1 MLRNDG
7 DGEFGHGDDL
17 TAARGA
23 EQAGFW
29 LPRLTGACLEPLLE
43 PEAAPA
49 AGAGGSAAVAP
60 EAAAALHAMTG
71 GAPGGLL
78 LLTVAAARI
87 ALAGLTGSAGPAGAA
102 GQAAPGRVPV
112 VVPAFGPAAG
122 STAPQPEFALL
133 APLDPA
139 APATSFLE
147 ALHAELEQ
155 AAARPWQDRDTLS
168 TRLDAVTP
176 GAGAGLAQLAVVCP
190 ALYGDRSPEPSA
202 ALVLRVEHAP
212 DGGLSVGADGT
223 AALTGALPR
232 CVAAVLE
239 ALAADPRRTPEDI
252 DVLGAPLRAELRDL
266 AALPAPAAF
275 APTTLTGLFDE
286 AVRRTPDAVAVT
298 GEGRTLTY
306 RQLAAEAVLAA
317 AALTARH
324 GIGPGDAVGVLA
336 PRGAGLVT
344 AFLAVLRTGA
354 AVVPL
359 EPRQP
364 AARIALLAR
373 LSGAALALRADGVGP
388 ADAELPVPVAD
399 LAGLLTDRA
408 PDGNTDTDTDTT
420 TAEVPD
426 RAEPG
431 APAMI
436 LFTSGSTGTPR
447 PVAVHHGQLGHKVL
461 TGAPAL
467 GIDARTRTAMLSA
480 VTSDATAF
488 QVFTTLTTGGTLV
501 AVGDPDRLDPD
512 ALWQR
517 VRDGEVNL
525 VNCVPGLFSV
535 LLRALPEDA
544 ELPLRHLLLGGD
556 TIPRGLLP
564 RTVGRLRI
572 GTFANLYGPSEA
584 TVEAT
589 MFIRDGALAQRLDR
603 VPVGRPS
610 PGYGVF
616 VVTPSGELAPPG
628 VTGEIQIAGPA
639 VAPGYRGDAEATAVR
654 FGRSPHAGDAPVFR
668 TGDQGRWNAEGE
680 LEFLGRAD
688 GQVQIFG
695 TRVETGE
702 VEQTLIGHPGV
713 VEAVVVPRTAGDGT
727 VTLHAWYV
735 ARRGPAGSPEHAPV
749 QPAAL
754 ADWLRERLPAAM
766 LPAALHRLATL
777 PLTVHGKV
785 DRAALLALPTSPRG
799 AVWQPVDPVD
809 RLVHDAWTEVLGR
822 PPLSAHEDFFRAEGH
837 SLSAVQLVATLCEGT
852 GRPDAARVHEVFDL
866 RTPAALADVLRERG
880 ALPRGRT
887 ASSPAPTAADGAAPA
902 PRPGNTFPA
911 SNAQRRMWLLDR
923 MDQSPLPPYT
933 MVEAYRL
940 DGAVD
945 EPRLAAAVDELVARH
960 ASLRTVLRQ
969 TPEGLTQVVLDPPA
983 GVLRTERGTTPEE
996 AFARACRRRFDLAEG
1011 PLAEIAWLPGAE
1023 AGGVLLF
1030 TVHHAVCD
1038 GWSFGLLMRDL
1049 LASLTGRAGD
1059 REPAPA
1065 YTEHTER
1072 LAARLAGP
1080 AGEAHRAYWRER
1092 LGRLPE
1098 PLELP
1103 ADRRRPAARSA
1114 AGGTVRLTLG
1124 PELVHALGELCRESA
1139 ATSFM
1144 GFTAALRVLLWRLCA
1159 EPDVLLGTVVAGRP
1173 DRRSAETV
1181 GLFANTVVLRTP
1193 VDTAGSFRE
1202 LLAAVRTTA
1211 QEAMTHQEYPF
1222 EQLVEDLALT
1232 RDPSRN
1238 PVFDVLV
1245 ETALDD
1251 SVTGADGLAVRHLP
1265 FEQPVSDFDLA
1276 FSFLDGRTGGE
1287 GELWVGYTDDLFD
1300 RDSALRMGE
1309 RLVRLLTGLLARPDA
1324 PLAEVPLLPAAE
1336 RRFLLD
1342 EVNETA
1348 APFPADRTLLDLVEE
1363 QVAAHPDRPAVVHGS
1378 TVLGFAELDAR
1389 AEAVA
1394 ARLREAC
1401 AAGPGALVAVVTERT
1416 EWMVVSALAVLKTG
1430 AAFVPLDPEQP
1441 GDRLAFALA
1450 DSGALAVLADGG
1462 YHAKA
1467 AALTD
1472 LPVLDPRTAAADGAA
1487 ADLPP
1492 APRAT
1497 PRDLAYVIYTSGSTG
1512 RPKGV
1517 MIEHRGIVNT
1527 VHYRAGYYGF
1537 GPDAAVLQVPPL
1549 HFDSGVNDIFSALV
1563 AGTRVVVLG
1572 KDRLLDVEHV
1582 AEEIGR
1588 NQVTHIMLVPSL
1600 YQLMLERCAPRLV
1613 SVRQI
1618 VLVGERLP
1626 EALAARHAELLPDT
1640 VLYNEYGPTEDSV
1653 WTTVHQITD
1662 PGADILIG
1670 HPIANKT
1677 VDVIDAQGDLAPIG
1691 VPGELCISGAGLA
1704 RGYLGNP
1711 ELTADRFTPHPLRP
1725 GRLMYR
1731 TGDRAARR
1739 PDGNLLFLGRI
1750 DDQVKIR
1757 GQRVEPGEV
1766 AAALAGH
1773 PDVRR
1778 CAVLAVPDER
1788 GELGLVAY
1796 VVGAADPTALRAYL
1810 GERLPAAMVPGTY
1823 VEIAELPLNPNGKLD
1838 RRALPAP
1845 PREEAAPR
1853 LDLSPTEERVAK
1865 VWTAVLGAPVT
1876 DPDTDLFSV
1885 GGHSLTAARLA
1896 AALQEEFGVR
1906 VPLVT
1911 VFQQQTVR
1919 ALAAVLEQPT
1929 TAPAATAPASAAPAP
1944 TAPAPAAPAP
1954 TAPASAAPVPTA
1966 PAPAA
1971 PAPAAPA
1978 PTTTAPTTPAPTTPA
1993 PTTPAPAAPALAA
2006 AGPAVSGAAA
2016 GAAAAVSGPSAADGP
2031 AFGAVGAVARAAAP
2045 ARSAGPAAGV
2055 SAPDGEV
2062 LPLSRAQRRIWM
2074 AARTSPSP
2082 VALNITDA
2090 VRAGRP
2096 LDSGLLRAA
2105 VAALA
2110 ERHEVLR
2117 TRVAVIGGTA
2127 RQVVMDRLPDGP
2139 PLSVVHVG
2147 PTDGAVAAAV
2157 TAAHSTPFTLATGPL
2172 FAVRQLTG
2180 HPGGDILV
2188 ITAHHLVYDGDSAAL
2203 VARDLLAAYDALE
2216 AGARPWDGR
2225 PARPYRDW
2233 VAEEAAWLEGPEAA
2247 RQRAYWTRTLSG
2259 PLPRLDLPG
2268 SGPRA
2273 GAGRQGAGVVRRA
2286 LPAAVLHAAAEGGS
2300 ATPFTALLTAWALVL
2315 HRRSGSAEV
2324 VIGCPA
2330 GNRDRA
2336 DMAEVVGCFVNAL
2349 PVRLAPGEAH
2359 STAELLTQ
2367 VRDRLAE
2374 AYDHAR
2380 FPFDTTVVE
2389 IAERPAPGRRPV
2401 YDAGLSWETSERS
2414 DDGPAFLPADPEQAP
2429 LSDDLRI
2436 YASEREGRVLLEL
2449 AYDRALFTEST
2460 ALELLDELVGALR
2473 CHPNWYLAAADRTSD
2488 GPAAQ
2493 HATSRTDESDRLQ
2506 PAGSVRP

>member
-7 DGEFGHGDDL
+7 DGEFGHGDDPKGGR
-17 TAARGA
+17 AA
-23 EQAGFW
+23 EQAGYW

-43 PEAAPA
+43 PEATPA
-49 AGAGGSAAVAP
+49 AAVGGPAAVAP

-71 GAPGGLL
+71 GAPEGLL
-78 LLTVAAARI
+78 LLAVAATRI
-87 ALAGLTGSAGPAGAA
+87 ALAGLTGRAGLTGPA

-122 STAPQPEFALL
+122 AGAASGPGAGSAAPQPEFALL
-133 APLDPA
+133 AALDPA
-139 APATSFLE
+139 APATAFLE

-155 AAARPWQDRDTLS
+155 AAARPWQDRDALS
-168 TRLDAVTP
+168 ARLDAVTP
-176 GAGAGLAQLAVVCP
+176 GAGAALNQLAVVCP
-190 ALYGDRSPEPSA
+190 ALYGDRAPQPSA
-202 ALVLRVEHAP
+202 ALVLRVAHAP
-212 DGGLSVGADGT
+212 DGGLSVSAHGS

-239 ALAADPRRTPEDI
+239 ALATDPRRSPEHI
-252 DVLGAPLRAELRDL
+252 DVLGAAQRAELLDL
-266 AALPAPAAF
+266 AALPAPADF
-275 APTTLTGLFDE
+275 AATTLTGLFDE
-286 AVRRTPDAVAVT
+286 AVRRTPEAVAVT

-306 RQLAAEAVLAA
+306 RQLAAEAAGAA
-317 AALTARH
+317 AALGARH
-324 GIGPGDAVGVLA
+324 GIGPGDAVCVLA
-336 PRGAGLVT
+336 PRGAGLLT

-354 AVVPL
+354 AIVPL

-364 AARIALLAR
+364 AARVALLAR
-373 LSGAALALRADGVGP
+373 LSGARLVLRAEGVGP

-399 LAGLLTDRA
+399 LAGLLPAGTA
-408 PDGNTDTDTDTT
+408 DG
-420 TAEVPD
+420 TADGPAGDAAGAAD

-447 PVAVHHGQLGHKVL
+447 PVAVYHDQLGHKVL
-461 TGAPAL
+461 TGSRAL
-467 GIDARTRTAMLSA
+467 GIDERTRTAMLSA

-488 QVFTTLTTGGTLV
+488 QVFTTLFAGGTLV

-512 ALWQR
+512 ALWRR

-544 ELPLRHLLLGGD
+544 GLPLRHLLLGGD

-589 MFIRDGALAQRLDR
+589 VFIREGALAQRLDL

-628 VTGEIQIAGPA
+628 VLGEIQIAGPA

-654 FGRSPHAGDAPVFR
+654 FGRSPHAGDARVFR
-668 TGDQGRWNAEGE
+668 TGDQGRWNTEGE
-680 LEFLGRAD
+680 LEFLGRSD

-713 VEAVVVPRTAGDGT
+713 VEAVVVPRTADDGT

-735 ARRGPAGSPEHAPV
+735 ARRGPAGPPEHEPV
-749 QPAAL
+749 EAAAL
-754 ADWLRERLPAAM
+754 ADWLRDRLPAPM
-766 LPAALHRLATL
+766 LPAGLHRLATL

-785 DRAALLALPTSPRG
+785 DRAALLALPTGPRG

-880 ALPRGRT
+880 ALPRPRA
-887 ASSPAPTAADGAAPA
+887 ASAPAAAEAAPVPAPAS
-902 PRPGNTFPA
+902 GNTFPA

-940 DGAVD
+940 DGVVD
-945 EPRLAAAVDELVARH
+945 EPRLAAAVDALVARH

-969 TPEGLTQVVLDPPA
+969 TPEGLTQVVLDAPA
-983 GVLRTERGTTPEE
+983 GVLRTERDTTPEE
-996 AFARACRRRFDLAEG
+996 AFARACRHRFDLAEG
-1011 PLAEIAWLPGAE
+1011 PLAEVAWVPDGP
-1023 AGGVLLF
+1023 AGGVLIF

-1049 LASLTGRAGD
+1049 LRSLTGTAGD
-1059 REPAPA
+1059 RDPAPA

-1072 LAARLAGP
+1072 LAARLSGP

-1092 LGRLPE
+1092 LAELPE

-1114 AGGTVRLTLG
+1114 AGGTVRLALG
-1124 PELVHALGELCRESA
+1124 PELVQALGELCRESA

-1159 EPDVLLGTVVAGRP
+1159 ESDVLLGTVVAGRP

-1222 EQLVEDLALT
+1222 EQLVEDLALP
-1232 RDPSRN
+1232 REPSRN

-1251 SVTGADGLAVRHLP
+1251 TVAGADGLAVRHLP

-1276 FSFLDGRTGGE
+1276 FSFLDGRAGGA
-1287 GELWVGYTDDLFD
+1287 GEMWVGYTDDLFD
-1300 RDSALRMGE
+1300 RDSARRMGE
-1309 RLVRLLTGLLARPDA
+1309 RLIRLLTGLLARPDA
-1324 PLAEVPLLPAAE
+1324 PLAEIPVLPAAE

-1348 APFPADRTLLDLVEE
+1348 APFPEDRTLLDLVEE
-1363 QVAAHPDRPAVVHGS
+1363 QVAAHPDRPAVVHGA

-1450 DSGALAVLADGG
+1450 DSGALAVLADGAH
-1462 YHAKA
+1462 HAKT

-1472 LPVLDPRTAAADGAA
+1472 LPVLDPRTAATDGAGSRA
-1487 ADLPP
+1487 ALPP
-1492 APRAT
+1492 ADRAT

-1653 WTTVHQITD
+1653 WTTVHKITD

-1677 VDVIDAQGDLAPIG
+1677 VDVIDAHGDLAPVG

-1796 VVGAADPTALRAYL
+1796 VVGAADPAALRAYL
-1810 GERLPAAMVPGTY
+1810 SERLPAAMVPGTY

-1845 PREEAAPR
+1845 PCAEAAPSPG
-1853 LDLSPTEERVAK
+1853 LSPTEERVAK
-1865 VWTAVLGAPVT
+1865 VWAEVLGVPVT
-1876 DPDTDLFSV
+1876 DPDADLFSL

-1906 VPLVT
+1906 VSLVT

-1919 ALAAVLEQPT
+1919 ALASFVGTAT
-1929 TAPAATAPASAAPAP
+1929 AAPAAGGPAAAAPGLPAAHGSAAHGPAVHG
-1944 TAPAPAAPAP
+1944 PAAHGPSGTGPSGTGPVGTGPVGTGPAGTGP
-1954 TAPASAAPVPTA
+1954 SGTGPVGA
-1966 PAPAA
+1966 AA
-1971 PAPAAPA
+1971 PAPAP
-1978 PTTTAPTTPAPTTPA
+1978 
-1993 PTTPAPAAPALAA
+1993 
-2006 AGPAVSGAAA
+2006 
-2016 GAAAAVSGPSAADGP
+2016 
-2031 AFGAVGAVARAAAP
+2031 VA
-2045 ARSAGPAAGV
+2045 SAGPATGVPVAPAAGV
-2055 SAPDGEV
+2055 PGVPATAPDGVV

-2074 AARTSPSP
+2074 AARTSPNP

-2096 LDSGLLRAA
+2096 LDTGLLRAA

-2117 TRVAVIGGTA
+2117 TRVAVVGGAA
-2127 RQVVMDRLPDGP
+2127 RQIVMDRLPDGP
-2139 PLSVVHVG
+2139 QLSVVRVG
-2147 PTDGAVAAAV
+2147 ATDEAVAEAV
-2157 TAAHSTPFTLATGPL
+2157 TAAHSTPFALATGPL

-2180 HPGGDILV
+2180 HPGGDVLV
-2188 ITAHHLVYDGDSAAL
+2188 ITAHHIVYDGDSAAL
-2203 VARDLLAAYDALE
+2203 AARDLLAAYEALE

-2225 PARPYRDW
+2225 PARQYREW

-2259 PLPRLDLPG
+2259 PLPRLDLPD

-2273 GAGRQGAGVVRRA
+2273 GAGRQGAGLVRRA
-2286 LPAAVLHAAAEGGS
+2286 LPAAVLHAAAEGGA
-2300 ATPFTALLTAWALVL
+2300 ATPFSALLTAWALVL

-2330 GNRDRA
+2330 GTRDRT
-2336 DMAEVVGCFVNAL
+2336 DTAEVLGCFVNAL

-2359 STAELLTQ
+2359 TTAELLTQ

-2389 IAERPAPGRRPV
+2389 IVERPGPGRRPV
-2401 YDAGLSWETSERS
+2401 YDAGLSWETAERL
-2414 DDGPAFLPADPEQAP
+2414 DDGPAFLPADPAQAP

-2436 YASEREGRVLLEL
+2436 YASERDGRVLLEL
-2449 AYDRALFTEST
+2449 VYDRALFTEGT
-2460 ALELLDELVGALR
+2460 ARELLDDVVGVLR
-2473 CHPNWYLAAADRTSD
+2473 CHPNWYLAAAGRPSD
-2488 GPAAQ
+2488 GPAADRG
-2493 HATSRTDESDRLQ
+2493 TTCTDEADRLQ

>member
-7 DGEFGHGDDL
+7 DGEFGHGDDP
-17 TAARGA
+17 TAGRTA
-23 EQAGFW
+23 EQAGYW

-49 AGAGGSAAVAP
+49 AAAGPPAAVAP

-71 GAPGGLL
+71 GAPEGLL

-87 ALAGLTGSAGPAGAA
+87 ALAGLTGRAGPTGPAGQ
-102 GQAAPGRVPV
+102 GAPGRVPV

-122 STAPQPEFALL
+122 SAAGQPEFALL

-155 AAARPWQDRDTLS
+155 AAARPWQDRDALAA
-168 TRLDAVTP
+168 RLDAVTP
-176 GAGAGLAQLAVVCP
+176 GAGAGLSQLAVVCP
-190 ALYGDRSPEPSA
+190 ALYGDRSPEPPA

-212 DGGLSVGADGT
+212 DGGLSVGARGR

-239 ALAADPRRTPEDI
+239 ALAADPRRSPGDI
-252 DVLGAPLRAELRDL
+252 DVLGAPLRAGLLDL

-275 APTTLTGLFDE
+275 AATTLTGLFDE
-286 AVRRTPDAVAVT
+286 TVRRTPEAVAVT

-306 RQLAAEAVLAA
+306 RQLADEAGRAA
-317 AALTARH
+317 AALSARH

-364 AARIALLAR
+364 AARVALLAR
-373 LSGAALALRADGVGP
+373 LSGAALALRAEGAGP

-399 LAGLLTDRA
+399 LAGLLTDPA
-408 PDGNTDTDTDTT
+408 AGGAADG
-420 TAEVPD
+420 TAGTAAAGAADADATAGTAAAGTD

-447 PVAVHHGQLGHKVL
+447 PVAVHHDQLGHKVL

-501 AVGDPDRLDPD
+501 AVGDPDRLDPE

-639 VAPGYRGDAEATAVR
+639 VAPGYRGDAEATALR

-668 TGDQGRWNAEGE
+668 TGDQGRWNADGE

-749 QPAAL
+749 EAAAL
-754 ADWLRERLPAAM
+754 ADWLRERLPAPM

-785 DRAALLALPTSPRG
+785 DRAALLALPTAPRG
-799 AVWQPVDPVD
+799 AVWQPVDPVE

-866 RTPAALADVLRERG
+866 RTPAALAGVLRERG
-880 ALPRGRT
+880 ALPRGR
-887 ASSPAPTAADGAAPA
+887 AAAAPAETEAPAAPA
-902 PRPGNTFPA
+902 PRSGNTFPA

-923 MDQSPLPPYT
+923 MDQSPVPPYT

-940 DGAVD
+940 DGFVD
-945 EPRLAAAVDELVARH
+945 EARLAAAVDELAARH
-960 ASLRTVLRQ
+960 AALRTVLRQ

-1011 PLAEIAWLPGAE
+1011 PLFEVAWLPGAE

-1092 LGRLPE
+1092 LARLPE

-1114 AGGTVRLTLG
+1114 AGGTVRLALD

-1222 EQLVEDLALT
+1222 ERLVEDLALP

-1251 SVTGADGLAVRHLP
+1251 SVAGADGLAVRHLP

-1276 FSFLDGRTGGE
+1276 FSFLDGRPGGE

-1300 RDSALRMGE
+1300 RDSARRMGE

-1324 PLAEVPLLPAAE
+1324 PLAEIPLLPAAE

-1348 APFPADRTLLDLVEE
+1348 APFPEDRTLLDLVEE
-1363 QVAAHPDRPAVVHGS
+1363 QAAAHPDRPAVVHGT

-1394 ARLREAC
+1394 ARLRQAC
-1401 AAGPGALVAVVTERT
+1401 AAGPGTLVAVVTERT

-1462 YHAKA
+1462 YHAKT
-1467 AALTD
+1467 AALTA
-1472 LPVLDPRTAAADGAA
+1472 LPVLDPRTAAADGAPA
-1487 ADLPP
+1487 GLPP

-1600 YQLMLERCAPRLV
+1600 YQLMLERCAPRLA

-1653 WTTVHQITD
+1653 WTTVHKITD

-1677 VDVIDAQGDLAPIG
+1677 VDVIDAHGDLAPIG

-1778 CAVLAVPDER
+1778 CAVLALPDEH

-1796 VVGAADPTALRAYL
+1796 VVGAADPSALRAYL
-1810 GERLPAAMVPGTY
+1810 SERLPAAMVPGTY
-1823 VEIAELPLNPNGKLD
+1823 VAIAELPLNPNGKLD

-1853 LDLSPTEERVAK
+1853 LDLSPTEERVAR
-1865 VWTAVLGAPVT
+1865 VWAAVLGAPVT

-1919 ALAAVLEQPT
+1919 ALAAVL
-1929 TAPAATAPASAAPAP
+1929 APPAAAPA
-1944 TAPAPAAPAP
+1944 TD
-1954 TAPASAAPVPTA
+1954 
-1966 PAPAA
+1966 
-1971 PAPAAPA
+1971 
-1978 PTTTAPTTPAPTTPA
+1978 
-1993 PTTPAPAAPALAA
+1993 PAAPALSAA
-2006 AGPAVSGAAA
+2006 SGPP
-2016 GAAAAVSGPSAADGP
+2016 AAAA
-2031 AFGAVGAVARAAAP
+2031 AAAP
-2045 ARSAGPAAGV
+2045 GPAGTVPAGV
-2055 SAPDGEV
+2055 PAEGVPAGGVPAQSDGEV

-2074 AARTSPSP
+2074 AARTSPNP

-2096 LDSGLLRAA
+2096 LDTGLLRAA

-2139 PLSVVHVG
+2139 PLSVVRVG
-2147 PTDGAVAAAV
+2147 PTDEAVAEAV

-2180 HPGGDILV
+2180 HPDGDVLV

-2259 PLPRLDLPG
+2259 PLPRLDLPD

-2286 LPAAVLHAAAEGGS
+2286 LPAAVLHAAAEGGA

-2359 STAELLTQ
+2359 STAEFLAQ
-2367 VRDRLAE
+2367 VRDRFAE

-2414 DDGPAFLPADPEQAP
+2414 DDGPAFLPADPAQAP

-2436 YASEREGRVLLEL
+2436 YAGERDGRVLLEL
-2449 AYDRALFTEST
+2449 AYDRALFTEGA
-2460 ALELLDELVGALR
+2460 ALALLDEVVGVLR
-2473 CHPNWYLAAADRTSD
+2473 CHPNWYLAADGRPADGQPAHGQPAKGQPAD
-2488 GPAAQ
+2488 GPAAPH

>member
-7 DGEFGHGDDL
+7 HGELGHGNDPKGARFDD
-17 TAARGA
+17 
-23 EQAGFW
+23 QAGFW
-29 LPRLTGACLEPLLE
+29 LPRLTGACHEPLLE
-43 PEAAPA
+43 PEASPA
-49 AGAGGSAAVAP
+49 AAPGGPATVAP

-71 GAPGGLL
+71 GAPEGLL

-87 ALAGLTGSAGPAGAA
+87 ALAGLTTAGLTGHGA
-102 GQAAPGRVPV
+102 QGRVPV
-112 VVPAFGPAAG
+112 LVPALG
-122 STAPQPEFALL
+122 SSSAQAEFALL

-155 AAARPWQDRDTLS
+155 AAARPWQDRDALS
-168 TRLDAVTP
+168 ARLDAVTP
-176 GAGAGLAQLAVVCP
+176 GASAALSQLAVVCP
-190 ALYGDRSPEPSA
+190 ALYGDRAPEPRA
-202 ALVLRVEHAP
+202 ALVLRVEQAP
-212 DGGLSVGADGT
+212 DGGLSVRAHGT

-239 ALAADPRRTPEDI
+239 ALAADPRRSPAETDI
-252 DVLGAPLRAELRDL
+252 LGAPLRAELLDL
-266 AALPAPAAF
+266 AALPAPAGF
-275 APTTLTGLFDE
+275 AAATLTGLFE
-286 AVRRTPDAVAVT
+286 ESVRRTPDAVAVT

-306 RQLAAEAVLAA
+306 RQLAAEAGRVA

-336 PRGAGLVT
+336 PRGAGLLT

-373 LSGAALALRADGVGP
+373 LSGARLALRAEGVGP
-388 ADAELPVPVAD
+388 ADAELPVPVAGLDD
-399 LAGLLTDRA
+399 LLADEAVEGAADA
-408 PDGNTDTDTDTT
+408 
-420 TAEVPD
+420 
-426 RAEPG
+426 AEPG

-447 PVAVHHGQLGHKVL
+447 PVAVYHDQLSHKML
-461 TGAPAL
+461 TGAREI

-488 QVFTTLTTGGTLV
+488 QVFATLLAGGTLV

-512 ALWQR
+512 ALWTR
-517 VRDGEVNL
+517 VHSGEVNL

-535 LLRALPEDA
+535 LLRALPEGG

-564 RTVGRLRI
+564 RTAGRLRI

-584 TVEAT
+584 TVEAS

-628 VTGEIQIAGPA
+628 VPGEIQIAGPG

-654 FGRSPHAGDAPVFR
+654 FGRSPHAGDARVFR

-680 LEFLGRAD
+680 LEFLGRSD

-702 VEQTLIGHPGV
+702 VEQTLVRHPGV
-713 VEAVVVPRTAGDGT
+713 VEAVVVPRTAADGT

-735 ARRGPAGSPEHAPV
+735 AHRSASDTPV
-749 QPAAL
+749 EPAAL
-754 ADWLRERLPAAM
+754 ADWLRERLPATM
-766 LPAALHRLATL
+766 LPAGLHRLGTL

-785 DRAALLALPTSPRG
+785 DRAALLALPTAARG
-799 AVWQPVDPVD
+799 PVWQPTDPVE
-809 RLVHDAWTEVLGR
+809 RLVHEAWTEVLGR
-822 PPLSAHEDFFRAEGH
+822 PPLSADEDFFRAEGH

-866 RTPAALADVLRERG
+866 RTPAALAAVLRERG
-880 ALPRGRT
+880 ALPRSR
-887 ASSPAPTAADGAAPA
+887 AAGAAAEPAEPAA
-902 PRPGNTFPA
+902 PRGGDTFPA

-923 MDQSPLPPYT
+923 MDESPVPPYT

-940 DGAVD
+940 DGVVD
-945 EPRLAAAVDELVARH
+945 EPRLAAAVDALVARH

-969 TPEGLTQVVLDPPA
+969 TPEGLTQVILDPPV
-983 GVLRTERGTTPEE
+983 GVLRTEHDTTPDE
-996 AFARACRRRFDLAEG
+996 AFARACHHRFDLAEG
-1011 PLAEIAWLPGAE
+1011 PPAEVSWIPDGP

-1049 LASLTGRAGD
+1049 VRSLTGPAGAP
-1059 REPAPA
+1059 EPAPA
-1065 YTEHTER
+1065 YTEHTAR

-1092 LGRLPE
+1092 LARLPE

-1114 AGGTVRLTLG
+1114 AGGTVRLTID
-1124 PELVHALGELCRESA
+1124 PELVYALGELCRENA

-1159 EPDVLLGTVVAGRP
+1159 QPDVLLGSVVAGRP
-1173 DRRSAETV
+1173 DRRAAETV

-1193 VDTAGSFRE
+1193 VETGGSFRE

-1222 EQLVEDLALT
+1222 EQLVEDLALP

-1251 SVTGADGLAVRHLP
+1251 GVTGGPGLAVRHLP

-1276 FSFLDGRTGGE
+1276 FSFLDGRAGAA

-1300 RDSALRMGE
+1300 RDSARRTGE
-1309 RLVRLLTGLLARPDA
+1309 RLIHLLSGLVARPDA
-1324 PLAEVPLLPAAE
+1324 PLAEVPVLPAAE

-1348 APFPADRTLLDLVEE
+1348 APFPEHRTLLDLVEE
-1363 QVAAHPDRPAVVHGS
+1363 QTAAGPDRPAVVHGT
-1378 TVLGFAELDAR
+1378 TVLTFAELDAR

-1401 AAGPGALVAVVTERT
+1401 AAGPGTLVAVVTERT

-1467 AALTD
+1467 SALTT
-1472 LPVLDPRTAAADGAA
+1472 LPVLDPRTAAAGGGSPAV
-1487 ADLPP
+1487 LPP

-1549 HFDSGVNDIFSALV
+1549 HFDSGVNDVFSALI

-1588 NQVTHIMLVPSL
+1588 NRVTHIMLVPSL

-1653 WTTVHQITD
+1653 WTTVHKITD
-1662 PGADILIG
+1662 PGADVLIG

-1677 VDVIDAQGDLAPIG
+1677 VDVIDAHGDLAPVG

-1704 RGYLGNP
+1704 RGYLGNA

-1766 AAALAGH
+1766 AAVLAGH

-1778 CAVLAVPDER
+1778 CAVLPVPDER

-1796 VVGAADPTALRAYL
+1796 VVGAAAPRVLRAYL
-1810 GERLPAAMVPGTY
+1810 TERLPAAMVPGTY

-1845 PREEAAPR
+1845 PRGEAAARPG
-1853 LDLSPTEERVAK
+1853 LSPTEERVAK
-1865 VWTAVLGAPVT
+1865 VWTDVLAVPVT
-1876 DPDTDLFSV
+1876 DLDADLFSL

-1919 ALAAVLEQPT
+1919 ALAAVLETPD
-1929 TAPAATAPASAAPAP
+1929 TAPSAPSA
-1944 TAPAPAAPAP
+1944 
-1954 TAPASAAPVPTA
+1954 
-1966 PAPAA
+1966 
-1971 PAPAAPA
+1971 
-1978 PTTTAPTTPAPTTPA
+1978 TPAPPVPPA
-1993 PTTPAPAAPALAA
+1993 PEL
-2006 AGPAVSGAAA
+2006 
-2016 GAAAAVSGPSAADGP
+2016 
-2031 AFGAVGAVARAAAP
+2031 AP
-2045 ARSAGPAAGV
+2045 AR
-2055 SAPDGEV
+2055 DGAV

-2082 VALNITDA
+2082 VALNISDA

-2096 LDSGLLRAA
+2096 LDTGLLRAA
-2105 VAALA
+2105 VTALA

-2117 TRVAVIGGTA
+2117 TRVAVVDGTA
-2127 RQVVMDRLPDGP
+2127 RQIVMDRLPDGP
-2139 PLSVVHVG
+2139 PLSVVRVD
-2147 PTDGAVAAAV
+2147 PTDEAVAAAV
-2157 TAAHSTPFTLATGPL
+2157 TAAHDTPFALATGPL

-2180 HPGGDILV
+2180 HPAGDVLA
-2188 ITAHHLVYDGDSAAL
+2188 ITAHHLVYDGDSAAI

-2247 RQRAYWTRTLSG
+2247 GQRAYWTRTLAG

-2268 SGPRA
+2268 TGPRE
-2273 GAGRQGAGVVRRA
+2273 GAGRQGAGLVRRA
-2286 LPAAVLHAAAEGGS
+2286 LPAAVLHAAAESGA
-2300 ATPFTALLTAWALVL
+2300 ATPFTALLTAWALAL

-2330 GNRDRA
+2330 GTRDRA

-2349 PVRLAPGEAH
+2349 PVRLAPGGAH

-2374 AYDHAR
+2374 AYDNAR

-2401 YDAGLSWETSERS
+2401 YDAGLSWETAERFE
-2414 DDGPAFLPADPEQAP
+2414 DGPEFLPADPSQAP

-2436 YASEREGRVLLEL
+2436 YASEHDGRVLLEL
-2449 AYDRALFTEST
+2449 IHDRALFTETT
-2460 ALELLDELVGALR
+2460 ARELLDEVVGILR
-2473 CHPNWYLAAADRTSD
+2473 CHPNWYLAAAQR
-2488 GPAAQ
+2488 PAA
-2493 HATSRTDESDRLQ
+2493 HRETSCTEETDRLQ
-2506 PAGSVRP
+2506 PAGSVRS

>member
-7 DGEFGHGDDL
+7 DGEFGHGDDPK
-17 TAARGA
+17 AGRAA
-23 EQAGFW
+23 EQAGYW

-43 PEAAPA
+43 PEATPAGA
-49 AGAGGSAAVAP
+49 AGGPAAVAP
-60 EAAAALHAMTG
+60 AAAAALRAMTG
-71 GAPGGLL
+71 GAPEGLL
-78 LLTVAAARI
+78 LLTVAATRI
-87 ALAGLTGSAGPAGAA
+87 ALAGLTGRAGSAGPA

-122 STAPQPEFALL
+122 STAGSTAGSAAGPADPQPEFALL
-133 APLDPA
+133 AALDPA

-155 AAARPWQDRDTLS
+155 AAARPWQDRDALS
-168 TRLDAVTP
+168 ARLDAVTP
-176 GAGAGLAQLAVVCP
+176 GAGAALSQLAVVCP
-190 ALYGDRSPEPSA
+190 ALYGDRTPQPSA

-212 DGGLSVGADGT
+212 DGGLSVGAQGT

-239 ALAADPRRTPEDI
+239 ALATDPRRRPGDI
-252 DVLGAPLRAELRDL
+252 DVLGAAQRAELLDL
-266 AALPAPAAF
+266 AALPAPRGFAA
-275 APTTLTGLFDE
+275 TTLTGLVDE
-286 AVRRTPDAVAVT
+286 AVRRTPEAVAVT

-306 RQLAAEAVLAA
+306 RQLAAEAAGAA
-317 AALTARH
+317 AALGARH
-324 GIGPGDAVGVLA
+324 GIGPGDAVCVLA
-336 PRGAGLVT
+336 PRGAGLLT

-364 AARIALLAR
+364 AARVALLAR
-373 LSGAALALRADGVGP
+373 LSGARLVLRAEGVGP

-399 LAGLLTDRA
+399 LAGLL
-408 PDGNTDTDTDTT
+408 PDGNADE
-420 TAEVPD
+420 TASDAAGTASDAAGAAD

-447 PVAVHHGQLGHKVL
+447 PVAVYHDQLGHKVI
-461 TGAPAL
+461 TGSRAL

-488 QVFTTLTTGGTLV
+488 QVFTTLFAGGTLV

-512 ALWQR
+512 ALWRR

-544 ELPLRHLLLGGD
+544 GLPLRHLLLGGD

-589 MFIRDGALAQRLDR
+589 MFIREGALAQRLDR

-628 VTGEIQIAGPA
+628 VLGEIQIAGPA
-639 VAPGYRGDAEATAVR
+639 VAPGYRGDDEATAVR
-654 FGRSPHAGDAPVFR
+654 FGRSPHAGDARVFR

-680 LEFLGRAD
+680 LEFLGRSD

-713 VEAVVVPRTAGDGT
+713 VEAVVVPRTADDGT

-735 ARRGPAGSPEHAPV
+735 ARRGPAGPSEHEPV
-749 QPAAL
+749 EAAAL

-766 LPAALHRLATL
+766 LPAGLHRLATL

-785 DRAALLALPTSPRG
+785 DRAALLALPTGPRG

-880 ALPRGRT
+880 ALPRPRT
-887 ASSPAPTAADGAAPA
+887 ASAPAVTEAAPA
-902 PRPGNTFPA
+902 PAPRSGNTFPA

-923 MDQSPLPPYT
+923 MDQSPVPPYT

-940 DGAVD
+940 DGVVD
-945 EPRLAAAVDELVARH
+945 EPRLAAAVDALVARH

-969 TPEGLTQVVLDPPA
+969 TPEGLTQVVLDAPA
-983 GVLRTERGTTPEE
+983 GVLRTERDTTPEE
-996 AFARACRRRFDLAEG
+996 AFARACRHRFDLAEG
-1011 PLAEIAWLPGAE
+1011 PLAEVAWVPEGP

-1049 LASLTGRAGD
+1049 LRSLTGPAGD
-1059 REPAPA
+1059 GTGPGPAPA

-1072 LAARLAGP
+1072 LAARLSGP
-1080 AGEAHRAYWRER
+1080 AGEAHRAYWRDR
-1092 LGRLPE
+1092 LAGLPE

-1114 AGGTVRLTLG
+1114 AGGTVRLPLG
-1124 PELVHALGELCRESA
+1124 PELVQALGELCRESA

-1159 EPDVLLGTVVAGRP
+1159 EPDVVLGTVVAGRP

-1193 VDTAGSFRE
+1193 VDTGGSFRE

-1222 EQLVEDLALT
+1222 ERLVEDLALP

-1251 SVTGADGLAVRHLP
+1251 TVTGADGLAVRHLP

-1276 FSFLDGRTGGE
+1276 FSFLDGRAGGA
-1287 GELWVGYTDDLFD
+1287 GEMWVGYTDDLFD
-1300 RDSALRMGE
+1300 RDSARRIGE

-1324 PLAEVPLLPAAE
+1324 PLAEIPVLPAAE

-1348 APFPADRTLLDLVEE
+1348 APFPEDRTLLDLVEE
-1363 QVAAHPDRPAVVHGS
+1363 QAAAHPDRPAVVHGT
-1378 TVLGFAELDAR
+1378 TVLTFAELDAR

-1462 YHAKA
+1462 YHAKT
-1467 AALTD
+1467 AALTA
-1472 LPVLDPRTAAADGAA
+1472 LPVLDPRTAAADGPATA
-1487 ADLPP
+1487 LPP
-1492 APRAT
+1492 AARAT
-1497 PRDLAYVIYTSGSTG
+1497 PHDLAYVIYTSGSTG

-1600 YQLMLERCAPRLV
+1600 YQLMLERCAPRLA

-1653 WTTVHQITD
+1653 WTTVHKITD

-1677 VDVIDAQGDLAPIG
+1677 VDVIDAHGDLAPVG

-1778 CAVLAVPDER
+1778 CAVLPVPDER

-1796 VVGAADPTALRAYL
+1796 VVGAADPGALRAYL
-1810 GERLPAAMVPGTY
+1810 SERLPAAMVPGTY

-1845 PREEAAPR
+1845 PRAEAAPSPG
-1853 LDLSPTEERVAK
+1853 LSPTEERVAK
-1865 VWTAVLGAPVT
+1865 VWAEVLGAPVT
-1876 DPDTDLFSV
+1876 DPDADLFSL

-1906 VPLVT
+1906 VSLVT

-1919 ALAAVLEQPT
+1919 ALASFVD
-1929 TAPAATAPASAAPAP
+1929 SAAPRPADAVP
-1944 TAPAPAAPAP
+1944 AGSPAPAA
-1954 TAPASAAPVPTA
+1954 SPVP
-1966 PAPAA
+1966 
-1971 PAPAAPA
+1971 
-1978 PTTTAPTTPAPTTPA
+1978 
-1993 PTTPAPAAPALAA
+1993 
-2006 AGPAVSGAAA
+2006 AA
-2016 GAAAAVSGPSAADGP
+2016 GAAAAP
-2031 AFGAVGAVARAAAP
+2031 AT
-2045 ARSAGPAAGV
+2045 
-2055 SAPDGEV
+2055 APDGIV

-2074 AARTSPSP
+2074 AARTSPDP

-2096 LDSGLLRAA
+2096 LDTGLLRAA

-2110 ERHEVLR
+2110 ERHEALR
-2117 TRVAVIGGTA
+2117 TRVAVIGGAA
-2127 RQVVMDRLPDGP
+2127 RQIVMDRLPDGP
-2139 PLSVVHVG
+2139 PLSVVRVG
-2147 PTDGAVAAAV
+2147 ATDEAVAEAV
-2157 TAAHSTPFTLATGPL
+2157 TAAHSTPFALATGPL

-2180 HPGGDILV
+2180 HPGGDVLV
-2188 ITAHHLVYDGDSAAL
+2188 ITAHHVVYDGDSAAL
-2203 VARDLLAAYDALE
+2203 AARDLLAAYDALE

-2259 PLPRLDLPG
+2259 PLPRLDLPDG
-2268 SGPRA
+2268 GPRA

-2286 LPAAVLHAAAEGGS
+2286 LPAAVLHAAADAGA
-2300 ATPFTALLTAWALVL
+2300 ATPFSALLTAWALVL

-2324 VIGCPA
+2324 VVGCPA
-2330 GNRDRA
+2330 GTRDRT

-2359 STAELLTQ
+2359 TTAELLTQ

-2401 YDAGLSWETSERS
+2401 YDAGLSWETAERP
-2414 DDGPAFLPADPEQAP
+2414 DDGPAFLPADPAQAP
-2429 LSDDLRI
+2429 LGDDLRI
-2436 YASEREGRVLLEL
+2436 YASERDGRVLLEL
-2449 AYDRALFTEST
+2449 VYDRALFTENT
-2460 ALELLDELVGALR
+2460 ARELLDDVVGVLR
-2473 CHPNWYLAAADRTSD
+2473 CHPNWYLAVARPADGAAD
-2488 GPAAQ
+2488 GPAADGA
-2493 HATSRTDESDRLQ
+2493 ATCTDEADRLQ

>member
-7 DGEFGHGDDL
+7 DGQFGHGDDP
-17 TAARGA
+17 RGCGVD
-23 EQAGFW
+23 QAGFW
-29 LPRLTGACLEPLLE
+29 LPRLTGARHEPLLE
-43 PEAAPA
+43 PEATGAAAPA
-49 AGAGGSAAVAP
+49 APAAVGP

-71 GAPGGLL
+71 GAPEGLL

-87 ALAGLTGSAGPAGAA
+87 ALAGLTGQHGAR
-102 GQAAPGRVPV
+102 GRVPV
-112 VVPAFGPAAG
+112 LVPAVG
-122 STAPQPEFALL
+122 SVSTQEEFALL

-155 AAARPWQDRDTLS
+155 AAALPWQDRDALS
-168 TRLDAVTP
+168 ARLDAVTP
-176 GAGAGLAQLAVVCP
+176 GAGPALSQLAVVCP
-190 ALYGDRSPEPSA
+190 ALYGDRSPEPRA
-202 ALVLRVEHAP
+202 ALVLRVERAP
-212 DGGLSVGADGT
+212 DGGLSVGAHGT

-239 ALAADPRRTPEDI
+239 SLAADPHRSPDGI
-252 DVLGAPLRAELRDL
+252 DVLGAALRAELLEL

-275 APTTLTGLFDE
+275 PAATLTGLVDE

-306 RQLAAEAVLAA
+306 RQLADEAGRAA

-324 GIGPGDAVGVLA
+324 GTGPGDAVCVLA

-364 AARIALLAR
+364 AARVALLAR
-373 LSGAALALRADGVGP
+373 LSGARLAVRAEGVGP
-388 ADAELPVPVAD
+388 ADADLPVPVAGLAD
-399 LAGLLTDRA
+399 LLADGAADGAG
-408 PDGNTDTDTDTT
+408 
-420 TAEVPD
+420 D

-447 PVAVHHGQLGHKVL
+447 PVAVHHDQLSHKVL
-461 TGAPAL
+461 TGARAL
-467 GIDARTRTAMLSA
+467 GIDAQTRTALLSA
-480 VTSDATAF
+480 VTSDATPY
-488 QVFTTLTTGGTLV
+488 QVFTTLLAGGALV

-517 VRDGEVNL
+517 VRDGEVNF

-535 LLRALPEDA
+535 LLRALPERG
-544 ELPLRHLLLGGD
+544 ELPLRHLVLGGD

-564 RTVGRLRI
+564 RTAGRLRI

-584 TVEAT
+584 TVDAT

-603 VPVGRPS
+603 VPAGRPS

-628 VTGEIQIAGPA
+628 VPGEIQIAGPG

-654 FGRSPHAGDAPVFR
+654 FGRSPHAGDARLFR

-680 LEFLGRAD
+680 LEFLGRSD

-702 VEQTLIGHPGV
+702 VEQTLVRHPGV
-713 VEAVVVPRTAGDGT
+713 LEAVVVPRTAADGT

-735 ARRGPAGSPEHAPV
+735 APRGRAASSVPGDSSATSSAGAPV
-749 QPAAL
+749 EPAVL
-754 ADWLRERLPAAM
+754 ADWLRERLPAPM
-766 LPAALHRLATL
+766 LPAGLHRLGTL

-785 DRAALLALPTSPRG
+785 DRAALLALPTAPRG
-799 AVWQPVDPVD
+799 AVWQPVDPVE
-809 RLVHDAWTEVLGR
+809 RLVHDAWTEVLSR
-822 PPLSAHEDFFRAEGH
+822 PPLSADEDFFRAEGH

-852 GRPDAARVHEVFDL
+852 GRADAVRVHEVFDL
-866 RTPAALADVLRERG
+866 RTPGALAAVLRERG
-880 ALPRGRT
+880 ALPRSPGED
-887 ASSPAPTAADGAAPA
+887 APAGADEPAPAD
-902 PRPGNTFPA
+902 RSGNTFPA

-923 MDQSPLPPYT
+923 MDESPVPPYT

-940 DGAVD
+940 DGVVD
-945 EPRLAAAVDELVARH
+945 EPRLAAAVDALVARH

-969 TPEGLTQVVLDPPA
+969 TPEGLTQVVLDPPV
-983 GVLRTERGTTPEE
+983 GVLRTERDTTPEE
-996 AFARACRRRFDLAEG
+996 AFARACRHRFDLAEG
-1011 PLAEIAWLPGAE
+1011 PLAKVAWLPDGPS
-1023 AGGVLLF
+1023 GGVLLF

-1038 GWSFGLLMRDL
+1038 GWSFGVLMRDL
-1049 LASLTGRAGD
+1049 LRSLTHPAGD
-1059 REPAPA
+1059 REPAPT
-1065 YTEHTER
+1065 YIEHTAR
-1072 LAARLAGP
+1072 LAARLSGP
-1080 AGEAHRAYWRER
+1080 QGEAHRAYWRER
-1092 LGRLPE
+1092 LARLPE

-1114 AGGTVRLTLG
+1114 AGGTVRLTLD
-1124 PELVHALGELCRESA
+1124 PELVRALGELCRESA

-1193 VDTAGSFRE
+1193 VETGGSFRE
-1202 LLAAVRTTA
+1202 LLGAVRITA

-1222 EQLVEDLALT
+1222 EHLVEDLALP

-1238 PVFDVLV
+1238 PVFDVFV

-1251 SVTGADGLAVRHLP
+1251 GIAGGPGLTVRHLP
-1265 FEQPVSDFDLA
+1265 FEQPVSDFDLC
-1276 FSFLDGRTGGE
+1276 FSFLDARAGAP
-1287 GELWVGYTDDLFD
+1287 GELWVAYTDDLFD
-1300 RDSALRMGE
+1300 RDSARRMGE
-1309 RLVRLLTGLLARPDA
+1309 RLIHVLTGLLARPDA
-1324 PLAEVPLLPAAE
+1324 PLAEIPVLPAAE

-1348 APFPADRTLLDLVEE
+1348 APFPEHRTLLDLVEE
-1363 QVAAHPDRPAVVHGS
+1363 QTAAGPDRPAVVHGT
-1378 TVLGFAELDAR
+1378 TVLTFAELDAR

-1394 ARLREAC
+1394 ARLRAAC
-1401 AAGPGALVAVVTERT
+1401 AAGPGTLVAVVTERT
-1416 EWMVVSALAVLKTG
+1416 EWMVVSVLAVLKTG

-1441 GDRLAFALA
+1441 GDRLAFAVA
-1450 DSGALAVLADGG
+1450 DSGARAVLADGG

-1467 AALTD
+1467 SGLTS
-1472 LPVLDPRTAAADGAA
+1472 LPVLDPRAAGSDGGVAA
-1487 ADLPP
+1487 GPGAQAP

-1497 PRDLAYVIYTSGSTG
+1497 PHDLAYVIYTSGSTG

-1549 HFDSGVNDIFSALV
+1549 HFDSGVNDIFSALI

-1588 NQVTHIMLVPSL
+1588 NRVTHIMLVPSL
-1600 YQLMLERCAPRLV
+1600 YQLMLERCAPRLA

-1653 WTTVHQITD
+1653 WTTVHRITD
-1662 PGADILIG
+1662 PGADVLIG

-1677 VDVIDAQGDLAPIG
+1677 VDVIDAHGDLAPVG

-1704 RGYLGNP
+1704 RGYLGNA

-1766 AAALAGH
+1766 AAVLAGH

-1778 CAVLAVPDER
+1778 CAVLPVPDER

-1796 VVGAADPTALRAYL
+1796 VVGAAVPRTLRAYL
-1810 GERLPAAMVPGTY
+1810 AERLPAAMVPRTY

-1845 PREEAAPR
+1845 PREEPLPAA
-1853 LDLSPTEERVAK
+1853 DLSPTEERVAK
-1865 VWTAVLGAPVT
+1865 VWTDVLAVPVT
-1876 DPDTDLFSV
+1876 DPDADLFSL

-1919 ALAAVLEQPT
+1919 ALAAVLETPGTVQAV
-1929 TAPAATAPASAAPAP
+1929 APDASAVLDAPVAPVPPVELAPAP
-1944 TAPAPAAPAP
+1944 D
-1954 TAPASAAPVPTA
+1954 
-1966 PAPAA
+1966 
-1971 PAPAAPA
+1971 
-1978 PTTTAPTTPAPTTPA
+1978 
-1993 PTTPAPAAPALAA
+1993 
-2006 AGPAVSGAAA
+2006 GA
-2016 GAAAAVSGPSAADGP
+2016 
-2031 AFGAVGAVARAAAP
+2031 
-2045 ARSAGPAAGV
+2045 
-2055 SAPDGEV
+2055 V
-2062 LPLSRAQRRIWM
+2062 LPLSRAQRRVWM

-2082 VALNITDA
+2082 VALNISDA

-2096 LDSGLLRAA
+2096 LDTGLLRAA
-2105 VAALA
+2105 VCALA

-2117 TRVAVIGGTA
+2117 TRVAVVDGTA
-2127 RQVVMDRLPDGP
+2127 RQIVMDRLPDGP
-2139 PLSVVHVG
+2139 PLSVVSVG
-2147 PTDGAVAAAV
+2147 PTDEAVAEAV
-2157 TAAHSTPFTLATGPL
+2157 TAAHDTPFALATGPL

-2180 HPGGDILV
+2180 HPGGDVLV

-2203 VARDLLAAYDALE
+2203 VARDLLAAYDALA
-2216 AGARPWDGR
+2216 AGRRPWDGR

-2247 RQRAYWTRTLSG
+2247 RQRAYWTRTLAG

-2268 SGPRA
+2268 TGPRE
-2273 GAGRQGAGVVRRA
+2273 GAGRRGAGLVRRA
-2286 LPAAVLHAAAEGGS
+2286 LPAAVLHAAAESGA
-2300 ATPFTALLTAWALVL
+2300 ATPFTALLTAWALTL

-2324 VIGCPA
+2324 LIGCPA
-2330 GNRDRA
+2330 GTRDRA

-2359 STAELLTQ
+2359 TTAELLTQ

-2380 FPFDTTVVE
+2380 FPFDTTVME

-2401 YDAGLSWETSERS
+2401 YDAGLSWETPERF
-2414 DDGPAFLPADPEQAP
+2414 DDGPQFLSAAP
-2429 LSDDLRI
+2429 SQPPLTDDLRI
-2436 YASEREGRVLLEL
+2436 YASERDGRVLLEL
-2449 AYDRALFTEST
+2449 TYDRALFTETT
-2460 ALELLDELVGALR
+2460 ACELLDEVVGILR
-2473 CHPNWYLAAADRTSD
+2473 CHPNWYLAAADR
-2488 GPAAQ
+2488 PAA
-2493 HATSRTDESDRLQ
+2493 HRETSRTDETDRLQ

>member
-7 DGEFGHGDDL
+7 DGEFGHGDDPK
-17 TAARGA
+17 AARAA
-23 EQAGFW
+23 EQAGYW
-29 LPRLTGACLEPLLE
+29 LPRLTGACHEPLLE
-43 PEAAPA
+43 PEAVPA
-49 AGAGGSAAVAP
+49 AAPGGTATVAP
-60 EAAAALHAMTG
+60 EAAATLHAMTG
-71 GAPGGLL
+71 GAPEGLL

-87 ALAGLTGSAGPAGAA
+87 ALAGLTGRAGLAGPT
-102 GQAAPGRVPV
+102 GQGAPGRVPV

-155 AAARPWQDRDTLS
+155 AAARPWQDRDALS
-168 TRLDAVTP
+168 ARLDAVTP
-176 GAGAGLAQLAVVCP
+176 GAGAGLSQLAVVCP

-212 DGGLSVGADGT
+212 DGGLSVGAHGT

-239 ALAADPRRTPEDI
+239 ALAADPRRSPDDI
-252 DVLGAPLRAELRDL
+252 DVLGAPLRAELLDL

-275 APTTLTGLFDE
+275 GATTLTGLFEE
-286 AVRRTPDAVAVT
+286 AVRRTPEAVAVT

-306 RQLAAEAVLAA
+306 RQLAAEAGRAA

-336 PRGAGLVT
+336 PRGAALVT

-364 AARIALLAR
+364 AARVALLAR
-373 LSGAALALRADGVGP
+373 LSGARLALRAEGVGP

-399 LAGLLTDRA
+399 LAGLLTDGA
-408 PDGNTDTDTDTT
+408 AAE
-420 TAEVPD
+420 TAAETAREAAD

-447 PVAVHHGQLGHKVL
+447 PVAVHHDQLGHKVL
-461 TGAPAL
+461 TGGPAL

-488 QVFTTLTTGGTLV
+488 QVFTTLIAGGTLV

-616 VVTPSGELAPPG
+616 VVTPCGELAPPG

-749 QPAAL
+749 EADAL
-754 ADWLRERLPAAM
+754 ADWLRERLPAPM
-766 LPAALHRLATL
+766 LPAGLHRLATL

-785 DRAALLALPTSPRG
+785 DRAVLLALPTSPRG
-799 AVWQPVDPVD
+799 AVWQPVDPVE

-880 ALPRGRT
+880 ALPRSR
-887 ASSPAPTAADGAAPA
+887 ASSASSAPAAADEAAPA
-902 PRPGNTFPA
+902 PRSGNTFPA

-923 MDQSPLPPYT
+923 MDESPVPPYT

-945 EPRLAAAVDELVARH
+945 EPRLAAAVDALVARH

-969 TPEGLTQVVLDPPA
+969 TPEGLTQVVLDPPV
-983 GVLRTERGTTPEE
+983 GVLRTERDTTPEE

-1011 PLAEIAWLPGAE
+1011 PPAEVAWLPDAQ

-1049 LASLTGRAGD
+1049 LASLTGPAGD

-1092 LGRLPE
+1092 LARLPE

-1222 EQLVEDLALT
+1222 EQLVEDLALP

-1251 SVTGADGLAVRHLP
+1251 SVVGADGLAVRHLP

-1276 FSFLDGRTGGE
+1276 FSFLDGRSGGE

-1300 RDSALRMGE
+1300 RDSARRMGE

-1324 PLAEVPLLPAAE
+1324 PLAEIPVLPAAE

-1348 APFPADRTLLDLVEE
+1348 APFPEDRTLLDLVEE
-1363 QVAAHPDRPAVVHGS
+1363 QTAAHPDRPAVVHGT
-1378 TVLGFAELDAR
+1378 TVLSFAELDAR

-1462 YHAKA
+1462 HHAKA
-1467 AALTD
+1467 AALTA
-1472 LPVLDPRTAAADGAA
+1472 LPVLDPRAAAAERGGAA
-1487 ADLPP
+1487 VLPP

-1653 WTTVHQITD
+1653 WTTVHKITD

-1677 VDVIDAQGDLAPIG
+1677 VDVIDAHGDLAPIG

-1778 CAVLAVPDER
+1778 CAVLPVPDER

-1796 VVGAADPTALRAYL
+1796 VVGAADPSALRAYL
-1810 GERLPAAMVPGTY
+1810 SERLPAAMVPGTY

-1845 PREEAAPR
+1845 PRGEAAPR

-1865 VWTAVLGAPVT
+1865 VWAQVLGTAVT

-1919 ALAAVLEQPT
+1919 ALAAVLETPAADPAAADPAAAPGLSAAAT
-1929 TAPAATAPASAAPAP
+1929 GPAAATVGAATFPAGASAPAA
-1944 TAPAPAAPAP
+1944 
-1954 TAPASAAPVPTA
+1954 V
-1966 PAPAA
+1966 
-1971 PAPAAPA
+1971 
-1978 PTTTAPTTPAPTTPA
+1978 
-1993 PTTPAPAAPALAA
+1993 
-2006 AGPAVSGAAA
+2006 PAVPAA
-2016 GAAAAVSGPSAADGP
+2016 GAASAVPAAG
-2031 AFGAVGAVARAAAP
+2031 
-2045 ARSAGPAAGV
+2045 GPAAEPAT
-2055 SAPDGEV
+2055 APDGEV

-2096 LDSGLLRAA
+2096 LDTGLLRQA

-2139 PLSVVHVG
+2139 PLSVVRVG
-2147 PTDGAVAAAV
+2147 PTDEAVAEAV
-2157 TAAHSTPFTLATGPL
+2157 TAAHSEPFTLATGPL

-2203 VARDLLAAYDALE
+2203 VARDLLAGYDALE

-2247 RQRAYWTRTLSG
+2247 RQRAYWTRTLAG
-2259 PLPRLDLPG
+2259 PLPRIDLPD

-2286 LPAAVLHAAAEGGS
+2286 LPAAVLHAAAEGGA

-2330 GNRDRA
+2330 GTRDRA

-2349 PVRLAPGEAH
+2349 PVRLAPGEVH
-2359 STAELLTQ
+2359 STAELLAQ

-2401 YDAGLSWETSERS
+2401 YDAGLSWETSEGF
-2414 DDGPAFLPADPEQAP
+2414 DDGPAFLPADPAQAP

-2436 YASEREGRVLLEL
+2436 YASEREDRVLLEL

-2460 ALELLDELVGALR
+2460 ALELLDEVVGALR
-2473 CHPNWYLAAADRTSD
+2473 CHPNWYLAAAGRSSD
-2488 GPAAQ
+2488 GPAAH